1 MSQFF
6 IGVSAANQPAT
17 VLTSIIT
24 DSGTVIPAANTVNFT
39 GADTNANEDD
49 GIRVIANPTGSA
61 NMEVQLTNRI
71 TGTATTSDGTSQTA
85 TIASLDMGG
94 TAGVYLVE
102 GSILAYNLTQS
113 SGAAYTFAGA
123 AVTDG
128 ATGTEIAVEAKDIF
142 EQSTMTAANITL
154 GVSANTASIT
164 VFGIATETIKWS
176 ALFTYRFLDGTP

>member
-6 IGVSAANQPAT
+6 VGTSAGTLPPS
-17 VLTSIIT
+17 VPTSFTT
-24 DSGTVIPAANTVNFT
+24 DDGTVTPAANNVNVN
-39 GADTNANEDD
+39 GGDTNANYDN
-49 GIRVIANPTGSA
+49 GIRVIANATGSA
-61 NMEVQLTNRI
+61 NLVVQLTNRI
-71 TGTATTSDGTSQTA
+71 TGTVTTSDGTSQTA
-85 TIASLDMGG
+85 TIASLNMGG